1 MWGCSSSSCSCLK
14 KPQKTTPTAKTV
26 LEETVFNSCRC
37 PNLRSAS
44 FFFSPL
50 HSRDFQSPTWP
61 AGQPKFAA
69 TAASYR
75 EFPGDQVISTLSF
88 MSSTPQTSCKIL
100 KMENGTSNHSSACV
114 NLCFQ
119 CNSPQMDHVLWATYF
134 QLMGEFCYLKTF
146 SSTSGGGRTRQ
157 DGTKRQ
163 SITAAR
169 HRGFRVSNREASCV

>member
-1 MWGCSSSSCSCLK
+1 M
-14 KPQKTTPTAKTV
+14 PQP
-26 LEETVFNSCRC
+26 LLCFI
-37 PNLRSAS
+37 
-44 FFFSPL
+44 FFSPL
-50 HSRDFQSPTWP
+50 HSRDFQSPTWL

-88 MSSTPQTSCKIL
+88 TSSTPQTSCKIL
-100 KMENGTSNHSSACV
+100 KMENGMSNHSSACV

-157 DGTKRQ
+157 DGTRRQ
-163 SITAAR
+163 SITAMR
-169 HRGFRVSNREASCV
+169 HRWFRDSNREASCV